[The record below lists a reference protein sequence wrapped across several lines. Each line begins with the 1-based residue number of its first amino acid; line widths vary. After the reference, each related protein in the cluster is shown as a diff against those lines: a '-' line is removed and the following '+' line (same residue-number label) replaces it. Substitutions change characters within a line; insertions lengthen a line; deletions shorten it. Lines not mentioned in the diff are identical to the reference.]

1 MFMWLSEDG
10 VISDDLYLLL
20 YTVLYDSLS
29 NTFLYDLV
37 KTIELHFL
45 KNISF
50 GKLKENET
58 DILLSELFRAW

>member
-20 YTVLYDSLS
+20 YTVLYDSIS

-37 KTIELHFL
+37 KTTELHL
-45 KNISF
+45 
-50 GKLKENET
+50 
-58 DILLSELFRAW
+58 